1 MAQPGLEALVV
12 VIIGLVGGFANAC
25 LSQPLRKPGKVKLPN
40 GEIGYVLGWIG
51 NVFVG
56 GIAAFAFWG
65 LELTNPSSPQ
75 VYATALISGIGGARV
90 IDDLLHKRNL
100 KGTVEGLTDVI

>member
-1 MAQPGLEALVV
+1 MDQSTLEVLVV
-12 VIIGLVGGFANAC
+12 ILIGLVGGFTNAC
-25 LSQPLRKPGKVKLPN
+25 LSQPLTKPGPIELPN
-40 GEIGYVLGWIG
+40 GETGYVLGWIG
-51 NVFVG
+51 NVFIG

-65 LELTNPSSPQ
+65 LELTNPSFPQ

-90 IDDLLHKRNL
+90 INDLLHKRNL